1 MTATTRQA
9 RHGALLAGQSYDLDD
24 ATGAHLVAQKLATPG
39 GTPTPAPPPEAPAP
53 PAPDPVVMT
62 RADAAGLL
70 PDQQPR
76 PRPPPRTAHP
86 GSTRKPGVGLVINAP
101 SQPKDGKG

>member
-9 RHGALLAGQSYDLDD
+9 RYGALIAGQSYDLDD
-24 ATGAHLVAQKLATPG
+24 ATAAHFLAHRLATPG
-39 GTPTPAPPPEAPAP
+39 GTPTPAPPPEVPAP
-53 PAPDPVVMT
+53 PPDPVAMT

-70 PDQQPR
+70 PDQPAP
-76 PRPPPRTAHP
+76 PRPPPRTAHA
-86 GSTRKPGVGLVINAP
+86 GSTRRPDVGLVINAP